1 MMLAFTYVSIIE
13 ALLCILCTCVA
24 EFSNPLVPYIVLCV
38 DIHFPYVRIIGGHN
52 SIQHHSFYYYAYEP
66 PCFYIYIYILAIYKR
81 NDNFH
86 SSTCVLFY
94 ILLLLE
100 QKKRKKKTSSVSCA
114 RSKKQRNISI
124 PVYCFNF

>member
-1 MMLAFTYVSIIE
+1 MMLAFTYVSTIE

-38 DIHFPYVRIIGGHN
+38 DIYFPYVRIIGGHN

-66 PCFYIYIYILAIYKR
+66 PCFYIYLLAIYKR

-100 QKKRKKKTSSVSCA
+100 QKKKKKKTSSVSCA